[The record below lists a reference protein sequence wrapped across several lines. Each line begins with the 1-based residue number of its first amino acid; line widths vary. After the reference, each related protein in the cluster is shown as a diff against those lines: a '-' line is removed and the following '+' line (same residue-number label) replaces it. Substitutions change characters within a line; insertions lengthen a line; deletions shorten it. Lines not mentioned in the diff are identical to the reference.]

1 MTGKP
6 LDLNQGAIAP
16 LSKEIVATDLKVE
29 GEIPKELNGL
39 LARNGPNPFEGH
51 FAGEGMLSWW
61 GGAAMLHGI
70 ALAGG
75 DALWYRNHW
84 VRTGHWDRHHEP
96 NTPPDDA
103 RDHNTNVN
111 VISHSGQ
118 ILALGEGAVPFAMTP
133 ELETLGPE
141 TFRGGLPGGMTA
153 HPKIDPATGEL
164 VYFRSDWQPPY
175 LHYGVLDSEGSARAA
190 QTVEL
195 ASPAMMHDFAI
206 TESYSFLLELGVGL
220 DISLAQRGFR
230 IPIRWFDDRTCRLGV
245 LPRLGGGVR
254 WFEISPCFIQHVS
267 NAYETEG
274 GDLRLEAIRYPEFL
288 RFDPDTGFAPNPLGQ
303 LWGFTIDLGS
313 GTVREEQLDEHYI
326 ELPRINERLAGRR
339 SHILYS
345 VEQPTDQ
352 EMRGVVKINTLRQTF
367 ERFEVAEPDQN
378 SEPIF
383 VPRSGSTSPASASED
398 DGWLLVCIYKAAT
411 HTSQLVILDASNV
424 TDEPQAVVHLP
435 QHIPAGFHGAWIPNA

>member
-1 MTGKP
+1 M
-6 LDLNQGAIAP
+6 IAP
-16 LSKEIVATDLKVE
+16 AGSASSH
-29 GEIPKELNGL
+29 GL
-39 LARNGPNPFEGH
+39 EAG
-51 FAGEGMLSWW
+51 FAGS
-61 GGAAMLHGI
+61 
-70 ALAGG
+70 
-75 DALWYRNHW
+75 R
-84 VRTGHWDRHHEP
+84 
-96 NTPPDDA
+96 
-103 RDHNTNVN
+103 
-111 VISHSGQ
+111 
-118 ILALGEGAVPFAMTP
+118 
-133 ELETLGPE
+133 
-141 TFRGGLPGGMTA
+141 
-153 HPKIDPATGEL
+153 
-164 VYFRSDWQPPY
+164 
-175 LHYGVLDSEGSARAA
+175 
-190 QTVEL
+190 
-195 ASPAMMHDFAI
+195 
-206 TESYSFLLELGVGL
+206 
-220 DISLAQRGFR
+220 
-230 IPIRWFDDRTCRLGV
+230 
-245 LPRLGGGVR
+245 
-254 WFEISPCFIQHVS
+254 ISPCFIQHVS

-303 LWGFTIDLGS
+303 LWGLHDRPRVGHR
-313 GTVREEQLDEHYI
+313 GRREEQLDEHYI